1 MLSLIFGIGVW
12 SFLSGSNFVQ
22 YCYLY
27 LVVEDPIIRGAGW
40 NPIYRFNTTTFCACP
55 KPAQE
60 YPTQYVV
67 FFVFYVLRADTVVR
81 FVIIEGLVYLLCYA
95 WYIFSNYIKGQ
106 KKWHTIIY
114 KMLNWIIYIPLWKFN
129 TYTYMPKF

>member
-1 MLSLIFGIGVW
+1 MFMLSLIFGIGVW

-22 YCYLY
+22 YCFLY

-55 KPAQE
+55 KPGQE

-81 FVIIEGLVYLLCYA
+81 FVNIEGLVYLHCLNFLIIMLCLIY
-95 WYIFSNYIKGQ
+95 FFQ
-106 KKWHTIIY
+106 TIL
-114 KMLNWIIYIPLWKFN
+114 KDNRNDTQLFTKC
-129 TYTYMPKF
+129 